1 MIMMVKLM
9 THDDDGKMMTHD
21 VDGEDEDM
29 MRTAMMMTIM
39 GMVMVI
45 INDGDDIMVIKDDSH

>member
-29 MRTAMMMTIM
+29 MRTAMMMTTHDDN
-39 GMVMVI
+39 GHGY
-45 INDGDDIMVIKDDSH
+45 GDYK